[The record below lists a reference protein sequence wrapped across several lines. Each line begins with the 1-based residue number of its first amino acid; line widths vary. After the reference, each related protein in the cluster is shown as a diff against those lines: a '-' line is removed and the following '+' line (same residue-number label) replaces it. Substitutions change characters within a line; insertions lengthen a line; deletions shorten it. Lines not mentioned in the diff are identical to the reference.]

1 MQAKQLPVFALFVF
15 EPVPLHQVDKVPLR
29 ILTQRRLAKMLI
41 GREKILRLDIEIGEI
56 AATAARHQDFFT
68 DLICTLEHKNPA
80 AALSSGKR
88 SKKSRR
94 TATEYHNIENRALRE
109 SLCFIFLYC
118 HRYACVIF
126 WGIFPFLTKRRV

>member
-29 ILTQRRLAKMLI
+29 VLTERRLAKVLI

-88 SKKSRR
+88 SKKPCR
-94 TATEYHNIENRALRE
+94 TATEYHNIENGAL
-109 SLCFIFLYC
+109 SGLLSFFLLYC
-118 HRYACVIF
+118 HSAPVFLKGVLI
-126 WGIFPFLTKRRV
+126 PFI

>member
-68 DLICTLEHKNPA
+68 DLICTLEHKNLA
-80 AALSSGKR
+80 AALSRGKR
-88 SKKSRR
+88 SKKPCR
-94 TATEYHNIENRALRE
+94 TATEYHNIENRAPRCPIRFT
-109 SLCFIFLYC
+109 SLCC
-118 HRYACVIF
+118 HCCARFSLGVLT
-126 WGIFPFLTKRRV
+126 PFV